1 VEELGDRQPSEG
13 ALGVTFSKVGG
24 ARLNELRARICAW
37 LAHNAKMEGSDRERK
52 RRISAELEPQQGEEQ
67 EEDVIGPMPAE
78 PARGTKKRK
87 GEQYVRTE
95 WREIRVL
102 F

>member
-1 VEELGDRQPSEG
+1 
-13 ALGVTFSKVGG
+13 
-24 ARLNELRARICAW
+24 
-37 LAHNAKMEGSDRERK
+37 MEGSDRERK

-87 GEQYVRTE
+87 GEQYVHVRTY
-95 WREIRVL
+95 RVAGNL
-102 F
+102 SVVLINEHRGE